1 MAALLDDNEVRT
13 ALESLPG
20 WSRDGDVLQ
29 RVVPVADDQHDTVE
43 RAVAKVSDEVNH
55 HADIEKGEGN
65 MTFRL
70 STHSAGGITGKDVD
84 LAARIDQLLSG
95 ATQD

>member
-1 MAALLDDNEVRT
+1 MAALLDDDEVRT

-20 WSRDGDVLQ
+20 WSRDGDSLR
-29 RVVPVADDQHDTVE
+29 RVAPVADDQYDTVE

-55 HADIEKGEGN
+55 HADIEKGEGT

-70 STHSAGGITGKDVD
+70 STHSAGGITGKDVE
-84 LAARIDQLLSG
+84 LAGRIDQLLSG
-95 ATQD
+95 SKQA